1 MPRYDSQNLAAIDSD
16 FRKAHNISLGGG
28 GGGKKSPYMYGK
40 QNNVL
45 IASGAELFANGLCLR
60 LLPLYAQPEGASD
73 RQFVNF
79 REGRDNAMFG
89 DWSRLLTCAHWV
101 GNPGV
106 CFIIHD
112 GNPEINLYESPYHV
126 LRNVAWNNSSKSKSG
141 IAHPT
146 LGRLFD
152 DLLSDAFAKNSHIGS
167 LKKAEPTLFVSA
179 SVITLDD
186 SGRPVLGSFTD
197 DRKKNARIIGLK
209 TSAAHSLYSAL
220 GVQDDATH
228 DFVCGDML
236 SFSGAK
242 LVTFLP
248 ETYQGDGK
256 NRTALSADGIT
267 GVKVPKFAQQTNPLV
282 VGYPPSRSSMTHFA
296 VVHDSYNGQEI
307 SLEPYAE
314 RLVAESLS
322 WDEYLN
328 IPTYEEQAEI
338 LASRFPREILDFA
351 WREFPQYL
359 RHVPT
364 GTTTFAGVAP
374 ADEDY
379 LPEEPAKPAAR
390 PQSFVKPTGVA
401 QSFSQA
407 QAPQADPPAPWDPL
421 PAAEISAEEEA
432 GVMEM
437 FSTAPGPVGEPG
449 VPGPTGI
456 PPGATSAPPA
466 VAAPKPAAAGKLN
479 SAEILAR
486 AKARAAANK

>member
-1 MPRYDSQNLAAIDSD
+1 MPRYDSQNLAAIDAD
-16 FRKAHNISLGGG
+16 FRKAHNISLGGGG

-45 IASGAELFANGLCLR
+45 IASGAELFGNGLCLR
-60 LLPLYAQPEGASD
+60 LLPLYSQSAESSEK
-73 RQFVNF
+73 QFVNF
-79 REGRDNAMFG
+79 REGRDNTMFG

-152 DLLSDAFAKNSHIGS
+152 DLLSDTFAKNSHIGS

-179 SVITLDD
+179 SVVMLDE
-186 SGRPVLGSFTD
+186 SGRPVLGAFTD
-197 DRKKNARIIGLK
+197 DRKKNARIVGLK

-220 GVQDDATH
+220 GVQDETTH
-228 DFVCGDML
+228 EFVCGDML

-267 GVKVPKFAQQTNPLV
+267 GIKIPKFAQQTNPLV
-282 VGYPPSRSSMTHFA
+282 AGYPPSRSSMTHFA

-328 IPTYEEQAEI
+328 VPTYGEQAEI

-364 GTTTFAGVAP
+364 GTSTFAGVAP
-374 ADEDY
+374 SDEDY
-379 LPEEPAKPAAR
+379 LPEAPVKPAAR
-390 PQSFVKPTGVA
+390 PEPFVKA
-401 QSFSQA
+401 A
-407 QAPQADPPAPWDPL
+407 RAPAADPPAPWDPL
-421 PAAEISAEEEA
+421 PVAEISAEEEA
-432 GVMEM
+432 GVMDM
-437 FSTAPGPVGEPG
+437 FSAPAAPAASVAPS
-449 VPGPTGI
+449 I

-466 VAAPKPAAAGKLN
+466 VAAPKPPAAGKLN

>member
-1 MPRYDSQNLAAIDSD
+1 MPRYDSQNLAAIDAD
-16 FRKAHNISLGGG
+16 FRKAHNISLSGGG

-45 IASGAELFANGLCLR
+45 IASGAELFGNGLCLR
-60 LLPLYAQPEGASD
+60 LLPLYAQPADTSD
-73 RQFVNF
+73 RQLVNF
-79 REGRDNAMFG
+79 REGRDGTMFG

-112 GNPEINLYESPYHV
+112 GNPEINLYDSPYHV

-146 LGRLFD
+146 LGRLCD
-152 DLLSDAFAKNSHIGS
+152 DLLSDTFAKNSHIGS

-179 SVITLDD
+179 SVVMLDEA
-186 SGRPVLGSFTD
+186 GRPVLGAFTD

-220 GVQDDATH
+220 GVQDEATH
-228 DFVCGDML
+228 EFVCGDML

-267 GVKVPKFAQQTNPLV
+267 GVKIPKFAQQTNPLV
-282 VGYPPSRSSMTHFA
+282 AGYPPSRSSMTHFA

-307 SLEPYAE
+307 SLEPYAN

-328 IPTYEEQAEI
+328 VPTYQEQAEI

-351 WREFPQYL
+351 WRDFPQYM
-359 RHVPT
+359 RHVST
-364 GTTTFAGVAP
+364 GTATFAGVAP
-374 ADEDY
+374 SDEDY
-379 LPEEPAKPAAR
+379 LPDEPAKPVAR
-390 PQSFVKPTGVA
+390 TTPFVKA
-401 QSFSQA
+401 A
-407 QAPQADPPAPWDPL
+407 KAPAAAPPAPWDPL
-421 PAAEISAEEEA
+421 PVAEISAEEEA
-432 GVMEM
+432 GVMDM
-437 FSTAPGPVGEPG
+437 FSAPAAPS
-449 VPGPTGI
+449 I

-486 AKARAAANK
+486 AKARAAASNK

>member
-1 MPRYDSQNLAAIDSD
+1 MPRYDSQNLAAIDAD
-16 FRKAHNISLGGG
+16 FRKAHNISLSGSG

-45 IASGAELFANGLCLR
+45 IASGAELFGNGLCLR
-60 LLPLYAQPEGASD
+60 LLPLYAQSADTSD
-73 RQFVNF
+73 RQLVNF
-79 REGRDNAMFG
+79 REGRDGTMFG

-112 GNPEINLYESPYHV
+112 GNPEISLYDSPYHV

-152 DLLSDAFAKNSHIGS
+152 DLLSDTFAKNSHIGS
-167 LKKAEPTLFVSA
+167 LKKAEPTVFVSA
-179 SVITLDD
+179 SVVMLDE
-186 SGRPVLGSFTD
+186 SGRPVLGAFTD

-220 GVQDDATH
+220 GVQDEATH
-228 DFVCGDML
+228 EFVCGDML

-267 GVKVPKFAQQTNPLV
+267 GVKIPKFAQQTNPLV
-282 VGYPPSRSSMTHFA
+282 AGYPPSRSSMTHFA
-296 VVHDSYNGQEI
+296 VVHDFYNGQEI
-307 SLEPYAE
+307 SLEPYAN

-328 IPTYEEQAEI
+328 VPTYGEQAEI

-364 GTTTFAGVAP
+364 GTSTFAGVAP
-374 ADEDY
+374 SDEDY
-379 LPEEPAKPAAR
+379 LPEEPVKPAAR
-390 PQSFVKPTGVA
+390 PTQFVKA
-401 QSFSQA
+401 A
-407 QAPQADPPAPWDPL
+407 KAPAADPPAPWDPL
-421 PAAEISAEEEA
+421 PVAEISAEEQA
-432 GVMEM
+432 GVMDM
-437 FSTAPGPVGEPG
+437 FSAPGV
-449 VPGPTGI
+449 VSI

-479 SAEILAR
+479 SSEILAR
-486 AKARAAANK
+486 AKARAAASK

>member
-1 MPRYDSQNLAAIDSD
+1 MPRYDSQNLAALDAD
-16 FRKAHNISLGGG
+16 FRKTHNISLGGG

-45 IASGAELFANGLCLR
+45 IASGKPLFDNGLCLR
-60 LLPLYAQPEGASD
+60 LLPLYAQPADAGD

-79 REGRDNAMFG
+79 REGRDNAMYG
-89 DWSRLLTCAHWV
+89 DWSKLLTCVHWA
-101 GNPGV
+101 GNPGA

-141 IAHPT
+141 ISHPT

-152 DLLSDAFAKNSHIGS
+152 DLLSDAFVKDSHVGS
-167 LKKAEPTLFVSA
+167 LKKAEQTLFVSA
-179 SVITLDD
+179 SVVTLDAA
-186 SGRPVLGSFTD
+186 GRPVLGTFTD
-197 DRKKNARIIGLK
+197 DVKKNARIIGLK
-209 TSAAHSLYSAL
+209 TSAAHSLLSACR
-220 GVQDDATH
+220 VQDETTH
-228 DFVCGDML
+228 EFVCGDML
-236 SFSGAK
+236 SFGSAK
-242 LVTFLP
+242 LITFLS
-248 ETYQGDGK
+248 EDYHGDGK

-267 GVKVPKFAQQTNPLV
+267 GVKVPKFVQQTGPLV
-282 VGYPPSRSSMTHFA
+282 VGYPPKRSSMTHFA
-296 VVHDSYNGQEI
+296 VVHDTYNGQDI

-328 IPTYEEQAEI
+328 IPSYEEQAAI
-338 LASRFPREILDFA
+338 LSSRFPREVLDYS

-359 RHVPT
+359 RHVST
-364 GTTTFAGVAP
+364 GTSTFAGVAP

-379 LPEEPAKPAAR
+379 LPEEPVRPAPR

-421 PAAEISAEEEA
+421 PAVEISAEEEA
-432 GVMEM
+432 EVMDM
-437 FSTAPGPVGEPG
+437 FSAPAAPPAAVAPS
-449 VPGPTGI
+449 I

-466 VAAPKPAAAGKLN
+466 MAAPKPAAAGKLN

>member
-1 MPRYDSQNLAAIDSD
+1 MPRYDSQNLAAIDAD
-16 FRKAHNISLGGG
+16 FRKAHNISLSGSG

-60 LLPLYAQPEGASD
+60 LMPLYAQSADTPD

-79 REGRDNAMFG
+79 REGRDSDMFG
-89 DWSRLLTCAHWV
+89 DWSRSLTCAHWV

-112 GNPEINLYESPYHV
+112 GNPDTNLYESPYHV

-141 IAHPT
+141 VAHPT

-152 DLLSDAFAKNSHIGS
+152 DLLSDSFVKSSHIGS
-167 LKKAEPTLFVSA
+167 LKKAEQTLFVSA
-179 SVITLDD
+179 SVVMLDEHN
-186 SGRPVLGSFTD
+186 RPVLGAFTD

-209 TSAAHSLYSAL
+209 TSAAHSLLSAL
-220 GVQDDATH
+220 RVQDETTH
-228 DFVCGDML
+228 EFVCGDML
-236 SFSGAK
+236 SFGGGK

-248 ETYQGDGK
+248 ETYHGDGK

-267 GVKVPKFAQQTNPLV
+267 GVKVPKFVQQTGPLV
-282 VGYPPSRSSMTHFA
+282 AGYPPSRSSMTHFA
-296 VVHDSYNGQEI
+296 VVHDGYNGQEI

-314 RLVAESLS
+314 QIVADSLS

-328 IPTYEEQAEI
+328 VPTYDEQAEI
-338 LASRFPREILDFA
+338 LASRFPREVLDFA

-364 GTTTFAGVAP
+364 GASTFAGVAP
-374 ADEDY
+374 SDDDM
-379 LPEEPAKPAAR
+379 LPEEPARSMVRPPAA
-390 PQSFVKPTGVA
+390 VKA
-401 QSFSQA
+401 A
-407 QAPQADPPAPWDPL
+407 AKAPVADPPAPWDPL
-421 PAAEISAEEEA
+421 PEAEISAEEAA
-432 GVMEM
+432 GVVDM
-437 FSTAPGPVGEPG
+437 FAAPAAPAAPS
-449 VPGPTGI
+449 I

-466 VAAPKPAAAGKLN
+466 VSAPKPAAGGKLN

-486 AKARAAANK
+486 AKARAAQK

>member
-1 MPRYDSQNLAAIDSD
+1 MPRYDSQNLAAIDAD
-16 FRKAHNISLGGG
+16 YRKAHNISLSGSG

-60 LLPLYAQPEGASD
+60 MLPLYESTSGGD

-89 DWSRLLTCAHWV
+89 DWSRLLTCVHWV

-106 CFIIHD
+106 CFIVHD
-112 GNPEINLYESPYHV
+112 GNPELNLYESPYHV
-126 LRNVAWNNSSKSKSG
+126 LRNVAWNNSSQSKSG
-141 IAHPT
+141 VAHPT
-146 LGRLFD
+146 LGRVFD
-152 DLLSDAFAKNSHIGS
+152 ELLSSAFAKNSHIGS

-186 SGRPVLGSFTD
+186 SGRPVLGAFTD

-220 GVQDDATH
+220 GVQDESTRE
-228 DFVCGDML
+228 FVCGDML

-267 GVKVPKFAQQTNPLV
+267 GVKVPKFAQQTSPLV

-296 VVHDSYNGQEI
+296 VIHDAYNGQEI

-314 RLVAESLS
+314 QLVAESLS

-328 IPTYEEQAEI
+328 IPTYEEQADI
-338 LASRFPREILDFA
+338 LASRFPREVLDFA
-351 WREFPQYL
+351 WREYPQYL
-359 RHVPT
+359 RYVPK
-364 GTTTFAGVAP
+364 GTSTFVGVEP
-374 ADEDY
+374 SDEDL
-379 LPEEPAKPAAR
+379 LPEEPARPAAR
-390 PQSFVKPTGVA
+390 AMPVA
-401 QSFSQA
+401 KA
-407 QAPQADPPAPWDPL
+407 TAAPVADPPAPWDP
-421 PAAEISAEEEA
+421 PVAEISAEEEA
-432 GVMEM
+432 GVVDM
-437 FSTAPGPVGEPG
+437 FAAPAAPAAPS
-449 VPGPTGI
+449 I

-466 VAAPKPAAAGKLN
+466 VTAPKPAAAGKLN

-486 AKARAAANK
+486 AKARASANK